1 MLLPL
6 LRCLVVDEILT
17 MLSGRGAYAQGYA
30 DDNCLLA
37 VGKFPNTVS
46 GLIQWDLGTI
56 EAWCGE
62 LGLSVNPDKTWL
74 VTFTRKRNYQVSL
87 NLVYSEGFYNAPCR
101 SSI

>member
-46 GLIQWDLGTI
+46 GLIQWAFGTV

-62 LGLSVNPDKTWL
+62 HGLSVNPQS
-74 VTFTRKRNYQVSL
+74 VAY
-87 NLVYSEGFYNAPCR
+87 
-101 SSI
+101 